1 MHKFSRLN
9 QENIQSHFQNETKA
23 LFAGVNQEESE
34 AGNLTS
40 SNESVKKIWSFTST
54 PAIRLRD
61 VTLATGVTSSLSFLL
76 LLLTSSF
83 KVLFTIL

>member
-1 MHKFSRLN
+1 
-9 QENIQSHFQNETKA
+9 
-23 LFAGVNQEESE
+23 
-34 AGNLTS
+34 
-40 SNESVKKIWSFTST
+40 
-54 PAIRLRD
+54 